1 MKVIL
6 KQDVESV
13 GSAGD
18 IVEVKNGYA
27 RNYLVPQGMALA
39 ATRGNLKQIDQE
51 KKTLELQKNREK
63 KTAEQLANK
72 LNNTSI
78 TISVPVGE
86 ENRLFGSVTS
96 QDIADSLKEKDFK
109 IDKRKIILEE
119 PIKVLGIYSVPI
131 KIHSEVEAKVKVWVV
146 KK

>member
-13 GSAGD
+13 GSVGD

-27 RNYLVPQGMALA
+27 RNYLVPQGMALE

-63 KTAEQLANK
+63 KTAEELANK